1 MEGCE
6 HQQKESECSPQVKAS
21 EPNSSCACVS
31 FGSQRGFSFHV
42 LIRRQ
47 HLEIE
52 SDHVA
57 AGLSASLKLW
67 DQAVLGPPAR
77 HHRPSDLICP
87 AAPWAV

>member
-1 MEGCE
+1 MEGYE
-6 HQQKESECSPQVKAS
+6 HQQKESEFSPQVKAS

-31 FGSQRGFSFHV
+31 FGSQRAFSFHV
-42 LIRRQ
+42 LIRCQ

-52 SDHVA
+52 SDHIA

-67 DQAVLGPPAR
+67 DQAVLGPPAQ
-77 HHRPSDLICP
+77 HRQPGDLICA